1 MQESYG
7 EGVAN
12 HTGPELCV
20 ASREAG
26 DEVLVGV
33 RAGEVLSPEN
43 TATGVPTLSRE
54 AEGHTLVIGNRE
66 ITEDPTGSETL
77 SMHGSTTRANR
88 EIPGSPVT
96 KNRAGRSGKSEDA
109 RR

>member
-1 MQESYG
+1 M
-7 EGVAN
+7 
-12 HTGPELCV
+12 
-20 ASREAG
+20 
-26 DEVLVGV
+26 
-33 RAGEVLSPEN
+33 
-43 TATGVPTLSRE
+43 
-54 AEGHTLVIGNRE
+54 IGNRE